1 MDNVLQFEGVS
12 IEYKMK
18 DVSIRAVDK
27 VTLPVVR
34 GKITAIVGES
44 GSGKTTLVS
53 GILRN
58 ISSPGEM
65 VEGDILFRGKDA
77 PEVSVGSLDKRALAA
92 YRWSSVSMVF
102 QASQSTLNPLMKIG
116 EQFYETAYYHGVRQP
131 YKEYR
136 SHIAQLLESVRLDA
150 PRVMDCY
157 PHELS
162 GGMKQ
167 RVMIAFALL
176 LEPEVIILDEP
187 TTALDVITQY
197 YIFRILSELHREKGI
212 TMILL
217 THDIGVVAK
226 FADYVAVMYAG
237 RLMEYGTVYE
247 VFDDRLHP
255 YTDGL
260 IRATPSLFADLSKM
274 EAIGGEV
281 PDLLALPEGCVFA
294 PRCKACMEICKR
306 ERPQM
311 HAAEEEHF
319 VCCHRFAEGTDA
331 AGTR

>member
-197 YIFRILSELHREKGI
+197 YIFRILSEINREKGI

-247 VFDDRLHP
+247 VFDDWLHP